1 LPSILLARASS
12 ASRAATTMTAI
23 AHPGKPPLPLWLLPL
38 PLSVEA
44 PAAVAGSVVA
54 TGVAAGEATTV
65 GLAVGLACTVGTGVE
80 VGVMTRG
87 TGIEGEGGGGKGY
100 SWDWAGALG
109 VVVAREVES
118 GVTFD
123 VKVMTGA
130 N

>member
-1 LPSILLARASS
+1 
-12 ASRAATTMTAI
+12 MTAI

-87 TGIEGEGGGGKGY
+87 TGIEGEGGGGGRKATVGIGQEHLA
-100 SWDWAGALG
+100 WLWQGMLK
-109 VVVAREVES
+109 VA
-118 GVTFD
+118 
-123 VKVMTGA
+123 
-130 N
+130 

>member
-1 LPSILLARASS
+1 MPSILLARASS

-87 TGIEGEGGGGKGY
+87 TGIEGEGRGGKGY

-123 VKVMTGA
+123 VKAMTGA